1 MAGENLTMVSEFIL
15 LGFSNHPG
23 LQVAIFMLFL
33 LIYVIT
39 LVGNLGMIILIRID
53 SQLHT
58 PMYFFLSHLSFI
70 DFCHSSNTIPK
81 ALSNVLLGRKAIPY
95 IGCIVQLYLFIALIT
110 SECFLLAMMAYDRY
124 VAICNPLLYTVV
136 MSQKHCLRMTAV
148 MYAAGFFN
156 SVIHTTLTHRLNFC
170 QSNVIDHF
178 FCELPSLLKLSCS
191 ETHTSKM
198 LMLMS
203 AGFNISGSILIILSS
218 YTYILFTIL
227 KIHSTAGR
235 HKAFSTCVSHLTV
248 VTIFYG
254 TAVFTHLQ
262 PHSEYSQNQDKVAS
276 VFYTVVTPMLNP
288 VIYSLRNKEVK
299 DALKRVMS
307 RKMFSHFL

>member
-1 MAGENLTMVSEFIL
+1 MAGENLTVVSEFIL

-33 LIYVIT
+33 VIYVIT
-39 LVGNLGMIILIRID
+39 LVGNLGMIILVRID

-58 PMYFFLSHLSFI
+58 PMYFFLSNLSFI
-70 DFCHSSNTIPK
+70 DFCHSSNIIPK
-81 ALSNVLLGRKAIPY
+81 ALLNFLLSRTAIPY
-95 IGCIVQLYLFIALIT
+95 IGCIVQLYLFIVLTT

-136 MSQKHCLRMTAV
+136 MSQKRCLKMTAV

-170 QSNVIDHF
+170 QSHVIDHF

-191 ETHTSKM
+191 ETHTSKI
-198 LMLMS
+198 LMVMS
-203 AGFNISGSILIILSS
+203 VGFNISGSILIILSS

-227 KIHSTAGR
+227 KLHSTAGR
-235 HKAFSTCVSHLTV
+235 CKAFSTCLSHLMV

-254 TAVFTHLQ
+254 TGMFTYFRLN
-262 PHSEYSQNQDKVAS
+262 SKYSQDQDKVAS
-276 VFYTVVTPMLNP
+276 MFYTVVTPMLNP
-288 VIYSLRNKEVK
+288 VIYSLRNKQVK
-299 DALKRVMS
+299 NALKRTL
-307 RKMFSHFL
+307 R